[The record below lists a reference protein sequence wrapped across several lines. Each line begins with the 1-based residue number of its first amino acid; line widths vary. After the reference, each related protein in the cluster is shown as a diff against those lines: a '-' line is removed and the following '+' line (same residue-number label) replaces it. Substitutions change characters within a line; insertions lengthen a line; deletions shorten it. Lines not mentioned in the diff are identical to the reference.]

1 MKDEWLAS
9 LPEKGALGALLSPSP
24 EEQVRRG
31 YGHTLREIAQ
41 QPVTWIETAARM
53 RGAPLVREPRRRVR
67 RRLHGLG
74 ELGLRRGV
82 RGPVPAARPR
92 RPRLGRAG
100 GPHPDPPGDLP
111 APDRPVP
118 RGLARPL
125 GQQPREPRRRGLAA
139 REPSPGPSP
148 LHHLQPGRRPRHVLP
163 GPPRRPDDRP
173 RREDE
178 RPQPRDD
185 QQLHEH
191 GPRRPRPGRRSPG
204 LRGARSRARAG
215 RRHPAAGTGGA
226 LSTRPRGAASAR
238 SSTSAAA
245 AASAP
250 PARPRSRCWR

>member
-1 MKDEWLAS
+1 MKDDWLAPPRKGRPRRLA
-9 LPEKGALGALLSPSP
+9 LPFPGGAGSSRLRPHPARDRPATRHVDRRPPPACADSPSS
-24 EEQVRRG
+24 
-31 YGHTLREIAQ
+31 
-41 QPVTWIETAARM
+41 
-53 RGAPLVREPRRRVR
+53 EPRRRLR

-74 ELGLRRGV
+74 ELDLRRGV

-111 APDRPVP
+111 APERPVP

-191 GPRRPRPGRRSPG
+191 GPRRSRPGRPSPG
-204 LRGARSRARAG
+204 LRGACSRARAG
-215 RRHPAAGTGGA
+215 RRRPAAGTGGRSRRDRA
-226 LSTRPRGAASAR
+226 ERLLLR